1 MSRIIPTYENGKWD
15 TTEFN
20 TDADFREYLEGIFK
34 EPGEYGFTK
43 LALKFNEQARIFNKE
58 GFYCNQRRLKQ
69 IGYLSATNGNEEPFS
84 LSSIA

>member
-1 MSRIIPTYENGKWD
+1 MSRIIPTYENGKWG

-43 LALKFNEQARIFNKE
+43 LALKFNEQARR
-58 GFYCNQRRLKQ
+58 FY
-69 IGYLSATNGNEEPFS
+69 
-84 LSSIA
+84 SILAGSKK